1 MSYAAINDVINLFY
15 QVLGNGFIMALFVIA
30 FFMII
35 MFIMRAPMGAIL
47 IVLLPIILSFT
58 ISNRASSF
66 IEFPPYIFYVL
77 LLVVGFA
84 LATVI
89 ILSWKN

>member
-1 MSYAAINDVINLFY
+1 LSYAAINDVINLFY

-89 ILSWKN
+89 ILSWRN

>member
-1 MSYAAINDVINLFY
+1 LSYAAINDVINLFY

-35 MFIMRAPMGAIL
+35 MFIMRAPMGAML

-89 ILSWKN
+89 ILSWRN

>member
-89 ILSWKN
+89 ILSWRN